1 MKREKKE
8 VLKPMFENV
17 KSYYNKAYIIEE
29 FKGVKQ
35 NRKDYYTTK
44 KEELKTSTLY
54 SYNTKIMSITKC
66 KDSYK
71 IDFNYKDINNKNIY
85 SMTTLRHIKEYIKQN
100 KRYLYYYFDI
110 INKENITKKDIN
122 TLINTNYN
130 KLIKEI

>member
-1 MKREKKE
+1 MIKKE
-8 VLKPMFENV
+8 VLKPIFEKV
-17 KSYYNKAYIIEE
+17 GSYYNKAYIIEE
-29 FKGVKQ
+29 FKRIRQK
-35 NRKDYYTTK
+35 NTTK

-54 SYNTKIMSITKC
+54 SYNIKIATILKC

-71 IDFNYKDINNKNIY
+71 IDFIYKDINNKNIY

-122 TLINTNYN
+122 ILINTNYN
-130 KLIKEI
+130 KLIKGM